1 MDTTN
6 INSLVAVAS
15 VVMVS
20 LISPGPDFAMVM
32 KNSLLYSRRT
42 AFLTAFGI
50 SVGIL
55 VHLTYIL
62 LGLGFI
68 IHETKWLFYLLQ
80 YAGAAY
86 LCYLGIKGI
95 LARKDLTHLQLQQKH
110 HEIDSFKAFTQG
122 FLTNAL
128 NPKCMLF
135 LLSLF
140 TTLIPS
146 KTPTPTLSLYG
157 VIIFLE
163 TLLWFGFVAFCL
175 SGERTRAKFTNIR
188 HWIDRVTGTI
198 LLGLSVRIVF
208 F

>member
-1 MDTTN
+1 MDATQ

-15 VVMVS
+15 IVMVS
-20 LISPGPDFAMVM
+20 VISPGPDFAMVM

-42 AFLTAFGI
+42 AFFTAFGI

-55 VHLTYIL
+55 VHLAYIL
-62 LGLGFI
+62 LGLGLV
-68 IHETKWLFYLLQ
+68 IHETKWLFHLLQ

-86 LCYLGIKGI
+86 LFYLGTKGI
-95 LARKDLTHLQLQQKH
+95 LAKKGTLHTHVQQKH
-110 HEIDSFKAFTQG
+110 HEINSFKAFTQG

-140 TTLIPS
+140 TTLIPA
-146 KTPTPTLSLYG
+146 KTPTLTLSLYG
-157 VIIFLE
+157 AIIFLE

-175 SGERTRAKFTNIR
+175 SGARTRAKFTGVR
-188 HWIDRVTGTI
+188 HWIDRVTGAI
-198 LLGLSVRIVF
+198 LLGLSVKILF

>member
-1 MDTTN
+1 MDSTH
-6 INSLVAVAS
+6 ISSLLTVAS
-15 VVMVS
+15 IVMVS

-42 AFLTAFGI
+42 AFFTAFGI

-62 LGLGFI
+62 LGLGFV
-68 IHETKWLFYLLQ
+68 IHATKWLFLLLQ

-95 LARKDLTHLQLQQKH
+95 LAKKTTARAQVKHSH
-110 HEIDSFKAFTQG
+110 HEIESFKAFTQG

-140 TTLIPS
+140 ATLIP
-146 KTPTPTLSLYG
+146 TNTPTLTLSFYG

-175 SGERTRAKFTNIR
+175 SGERTRAKFTGIR
-188 HWIDRVTGTI
+188 HWIDRVTGVI
-198 LLGLSVRIVF
+198 LLGLSVKIIF